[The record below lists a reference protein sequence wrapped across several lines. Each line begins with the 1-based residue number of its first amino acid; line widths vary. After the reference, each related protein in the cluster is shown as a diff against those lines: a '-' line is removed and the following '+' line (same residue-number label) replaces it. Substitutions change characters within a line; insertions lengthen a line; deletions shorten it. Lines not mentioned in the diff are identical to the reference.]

1 MTPEM
6 TKEIV
11 HVPVLS
17 DALVKNKVPLSL
29 AVKANGFVFCSGVP
43 PMDPKTGEIVKGDIT
58 VQTMAVLD
66 SMKVVL
72 EAAGSSLDSVVKAT
86 IYIANSAYFPTVND
100 IYRRYFPQD
109 PPART
114 FATVGSWPW
123 EFDIEI
129 ECVALLA

>member
-1 MTPEM
+1 M

-11 HVPVLS
+11 RVPVLS
-17 DALVKNKVPLSL
+17 EALEKYKVPLSL
-29 AVKANGFVFCSGVP
+29 AVKANGFVFCSGLP
-43 PMDPKTGEIVKGDIT
+43 PMDLETGEIIRGDII
-58 VQTMAVLD
+58 VQTEAVLD
-66 SMKVVL
+66 GLKLVL
-72 EAAGSSLDSVVKAT
+72 ETAGSSLDLVVKVT

-129 ECVALLA
+129 ECVALQG